1 MDIFSLFTLCGGLAF
16 FLYGITIMSSG
27 LEKIAGGRL
36 ERILKKM
43 TSNPLKSLVFGAGVT
58 AAIQSS
64 SAVTVMLV
72 GLVNS
77 GIMKLSQA
85 IGVIM
90 GSNIGTTIT
99 AWILSLS
106 GIESSNFFVRLL
118 KPESFSPIM
127 ALVGIIF
134 IMASKSN
141 RRKSVGAVL
150 VGFAI
155 LMFGMEVMTD
165 AMAPLADMP
174 QFTHILTAFTNPI
187 LGVIV
192 GTIVTAVIQSSAASI
207 GILQALS
214 MVGGMTYAM
223 AIPIIMGQNIGT
235 CVSAMLSSIGVN
247 TNAKRVAAVHVLF
260 NVIGVIVCLSVFEF
274 GYILFHFKFATNNI
288 SPFGIAI
295 VHSIFNIVTT
305 ILLFPF
311 TKVLEKMAMRL
322 VPDKKQSSKNV
333 LLDERL
339 LLAPTFAIAE
349 CYRQTIKMAELVE
362 YNFINSTK
370 MLKSFHAKKAD
381 QIRGNE
387 IKIDT
392 YEDKLDAFLL
402 KLSNKELTEEDSNRI
417 SQLLLV
423 IGDYE
428 RIGDHAAYI
437 LKIAETMK
445 NDDKRLSSDAV
456 EELKVI
462 VKAVSEIFAMTL
474 EAFRT
479 DNITLAQEVEPL
491 EAVIKK
497 IIRKV
502 KNRHIQRLKDGNCT
516 AELSFMF
523 SDLLN
528 DFRRVAAHC
537 GNIATSV
544 MQLQDSTLD
553 KHEYNHRNK
562 GEDIQFVSRYE
573 DYKSRYSVSKKNS
586 VELV

>member
-43 TSNPLKSLVFGAGVT
+43 TSNPLKSLVFGAGIT

-118 KPESFSPIM
+118 KPESFSPLM

-134 IMASKSN
+134 IMASNNNK
-141 RRKSVGAVL
+141 RKNVGAVL

-155 LMFGMEVMTD
+155 LMFGMDVMKD

-192 GTIVTAVIQSSAASI
+192 GTVVTAVIQSSAASI

-260 NVIGVIVCLSVFEF
+260 NVIGVIVCLSIFELGDF
-274 GYILFHFKFATNNI
+274 LFHFKF
-288 SPFGIAI
+288 
-295 VHSIFNIVTT
+295 V
-305 ILLFPF
+305 
-311 TKVLEKMAMRL
+311 
-322 VPDKKQSSKNV
+322 
-333 LLDERL
+333 
-339 LLAPTFAIAE
+339 
-349 CYRQTIKMAELVE
+349 
-362 YNFINSTK
+362 
-370 MLKSFHAKKAD
+370 
-381 QIRGNE
+381 
-387 IKIDT
+387 
-392 YEDKLDAFLL
+392 
-402 KLSNKELTEEDSNRI
+402 SN
-417 SQLLLV
+417 
-423 IGDYE
+423 
-428 RIGDHAAYI
+428 
-437 LKIAETMK
+437 
-445 NDDKRLSSDAV
+445 
-456 EELKVI
+456 
-462 VKAVSEIFAMTL
+462 
-474 EAFRT
+474 
-479 DNITLAQEVEPL
+479 
-491 EAVIKK
+491 
-497 IIRKV
+497 
-502 KNRHIQRLKDGNCT
+502 HI
-516 AELSFMF
+516 
-523 SDLLN
+523 
-528 DFRRVAAHC
+528 
-537 GNIATSV
+537 
-544 MQLQDSTLD
+544 
-553 KHEYNHRNK
+553 
-562 GEDIQFVSRYE
+562 
-573 DYKSRYSVSKKNS
+573 
-586 VELV
+586 

>member
-187 LGVIV
+187 LGVVV
-192 GTIVTAVIQSSAASI
+192 GTVVTAVIQSSAASI

-235 CVSAMLSSIGVN
+235 CFC
-247 TNAKRVAAVHVLF
+247 NAF
-260 NVIGVIVCLSVFEF
+260 QYWC
-274 GYILFHFKFATNNI
+274 
-288 SPFGIAI
+288 
-295 VHSIFNIVTT
+295 
-305 ILLFPF
+305 
-311 TKVLEKMAMRL
+311 
-322 VPDKKQSSKNV
+322 
-333 LLDERL
+333 
-339 LLAPTFAIAE
+339 
-349 CYRQTIKMAELVE
+349 
-362 YNFINSTK
+362 
-370 MLKSFHAKKAD
+370 
-381 QIRGNE
+381 
-387 IKIDT
+387 
-392 YEDKLDAFLL
+392 
-402 KLSNKELTEEDSNRI
+402 
-417 SQLLLV
+417 
-423 IGDYE
+423 
-428 RIGDHAAYI
+428 
-437 LKIAETMK
+437 
-445 NDDKRLSSDAV
+445 
-456 EELKVI
+456 
-462 VKAVSEIFAMTL
+462 
-474 EAFRT
+474 
-479 DNITLAQEVEPL
+479 
-491 EAVIKK
+491 
-497 IIRKV
+497 
-502 KNRHIQRLKDGNCT
+502 
-516 AELSFMF
+516 
-523 SDLLN
+523 
-528 DFRRVAAHC
+528 
-537 GNIATSV
+537 
-544 MQLQDSTLD
+544 
-553 KHEYNHRNK
+553 
-562 GEDIQFVSRYE
+562 
-573 DYKSRYSVSKKNS
+573 
-586 VELV
+586 